1 MSNLIFSPFYAEKW
15 VFFWKM
21 MVIKN
26 RPSTPLKWKWW
37 SCEVMSL
44 AFRWVHMTIF
54 FPIVTK
60 MMVMW
65 SHELGIL
72 VTSHDH
78 HFPYIQG
85 KWWSWYTLN
94 RGSADLSWPSFF
106 LYTEMMVMRSHGNAE
121 LMTSHDHPFRD
132 YREKDGHGKSPK
144 CQTHDFTWP
153 SFSFQWC
160 TVVIFHDHHFFKK
173 PHFLP

>member
-1 MSNLIFSPFYAEKW
+1 M
-15 VFFWKM
+15 
-21 MVIKN
+21 KN
-26 RPSTPLKWKWW
+26 RHSTPLKWKWW

-44 AFRWVHMTIF
+44 AFRWLHMTIF

-65 SHELGIL
+65 SHELSIS
-72 VTSHDH
+72 VTSHDY
-78 HFPYIQG
+78 HFPYIEG
-85 KWWSWYTLN
+85 KWWSWYALN

-144 CQTHDFTWP
+144 CQTHDFSWP

-160 TVVIFHDHHFFKK
+160 SVAIFHDHHFFFKK
-173 PHFLP
+173 PTFCHKKG